1 MSSQKSPLVV
11 IIGAGGIGA
20 AIAQRI
26 GSEKLLLLADYSQAV
41 LDAASQSLKEHGHSI
56 QTHPV
61 DVTDPSSIQLLVD
74 YASSLGPIHTVVH
87 TAGVSPSIALASNIY
102 SVNLL
107 GAFLVIEAFQKVMTP
122 GASLLCI
129 ASMAGHLHPMPSTD
143 EEYFAKSPA
152 AKVLET
158 PSIDTET
165 DSPEKAYGLSK
176 RANILRVKASANA
189 YGERGARI
197 NSISPGIISTE
208 LGQKELSSP
217 HGAFI
222 KQTIEACPAHRVG
235 TAEDIAEAA
244 AFLTGTGASFITG
257 TDLLVDGGASG
268 LMMEAIKQHMQQ
280 AAADA
285 SS

>member
-1 MSSQKSPLVV
+1 MSAQKSPLVV
-11 IIGAGGIGA
+11 VIGAGGIGA

-26 GSEKLLLLADYSQAV
+26 GGEKIVLLADYSQAV
-41 LDAASQSLKEHGHSI
+41 LDTACKSLKEHRYSVR
-56 QTHPV
+56 THPV
-61 DVTDPSSIQLLVD
+61 DVTDPSSIQALVD
-74 YASSLGPIHTVVH
+74 YASPLGPIHTVVH
-87 TAGVSPSIALASNIY
+87 TAGVSPSIAPASKIY
-102 SVNLL
+102 SANLL
-107 GAFLVIEAFQKVMTP
+107 GAFLVIEAFQKVMAP
-122 GASLLCI
+122 GSSLLCV
-129 ASMAGHLHPMPSTD
+129 ASMAGHLHPMSSAD
-143 EEYFAKSPA
+143 EEYFAKAPA
-152 AKVLET
+152 SKALET
-158 PSIDTET
+158 SSINMNT

-176 RANILRVKASANA
+176 RANIIRVKASANA

-235 TAEDIAEAA
+235 TAEDVAEAA
-244 AFLTGTGASFITG
+244 AFLTGPGASFITG

-268 LMMEAIKQHMQQ
+268 LMMEAIKQQMQQ
-280 AAADA
+280 ATEDA

>member
-26 GSEKLLLLADYSQAV
+26 GSEKLLLLADYSQSV
-41 LDAASQSLKEHGHSI
+41 LDTASQSLKEHGHSI
-56 QTHPV
+56 QTHSV
-61 DVTDPSSIQLLVD
+61 DVTDPSSVQALAD
-74 YASSLGPIHTVVH
+74 YASSLGPIRTVVH
-87 TAGVSPSIALASNIY
+87 TAGVSPSTATASKIY
-102 SVNLL
+102 DVNLL
-107 GAFLVIEAFQKVMTP
+107 GAFLVIESFQKVMSP
-122 GASLLCI
+122 GSSLLCI
-129 ASMAGHLHPMPSTD
+129 ASMAGHLHTMPGSD
-143 EEYFAKSPA
+143 EGYFAKTSA
-152 AKVLET
+152 SKALESS
-158 PSIDTET
+158 SIDKDT

-222 KQTIEACPAHRVG
+222 KQTIDACPAHRVG
-235 TAEDIAEAA
+235 TVEDVAEAA
-244 AFLTGTGASFITG
+244 AFLTGPGASFITG

-268 LMMEAIKQHMQQ
+268 LMMEAIKQQMHQT
-280 AAADA
+280 AADLP
-285 SS
+285 S